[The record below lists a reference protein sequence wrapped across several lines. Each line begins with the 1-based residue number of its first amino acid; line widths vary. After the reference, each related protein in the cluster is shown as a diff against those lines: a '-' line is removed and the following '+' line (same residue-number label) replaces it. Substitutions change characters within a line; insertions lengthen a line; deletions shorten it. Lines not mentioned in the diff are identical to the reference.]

1 MIGKIAMCG
10 CMEGGLDVIDY
21 LISHG
26 IKITYFISLNPEQ
39 AKKYNVSG
47 YVSYERLAAKHKIP
61 IYFPKT
67 YSLKDDEDLG
77 FFQKNNFDLLILVGW
92 QRLIPEQV
100 LNTLRIGGLGIHGS
114 SEYLPKGRGRSPVN
128 WSLIEGKKRYIL
140 HIFLLT
146 PGVDDGDILD
156 QQIFDIND
164 WDTCRTINYKIFI
177 VQKRML
183 KDLIPKLFEN
193 KFQRIPQRGE
203 PTYYPKRNPEDGKID
218 WNKQVFEIYNFIR
231 ALTRPYPG
239 AFSYIN
245 GTRINIWKAQP
256 FDTRITYINAKN
268 GEIVEKFSTG
278 DFVVQCKSGTL
289 LVTDYEG
296 DVHVS
301 QIFTS

>member
-289 LVTDYEG
+289 LLTDYEG

>member
-1 MIGKIAMCG
+1 MCG

>member
-146 PGVDDGDILD
+146 PG
-156 QQIFDIND
+156 
-164 WDTCRTINYKIFI
+164 
-177 VQKRML
+177 
-183 KDLIPKLFEN
+183 
-193 KFQRIPQRGE
+193 
-203 PTYYPKRNPEDGKID
+203 
-218 WNKQVFEIYNFIR
+218 
-231 ALTRPYPG
+231 
-239 AFSYIN
+239 
-245 GTRINIWKAQP
+245 
-256 FDTRITYINAKN
+256 
-268 GEIVEKFSTG
+268 
-278 DFVVQCKSGTL
+278 
-289 LVTDYEG
+289 
-296 DVHVS
+296 
-301 QIFTS
+301 